1 MHFGNWSD
9 SVHNDPSQI
18 DRQERAKREHME
30 IKALDPVSQTA
41 HIENMNGT
49 KQYTCSLTSCNCAD
63 FQDRRKPCKHIY
75 KLYYA
80 LNNEST
86 KKSKRTALLCCIFG
100 GWFGLHYFY
109 TGRFGYGLL
118 YFFTCG
124 LFCFGWFYDIYRIS
138 TNKFNQLKP
147 IPLPSDNIVRSSD
160 LGNGVT
166 ATWRKNW

>member
-9 SVHNDPSQI
+9 FIHNDPAQVG
-18 DRQERAKREHME
+18 RQERAKREHMV
-30 IKALDPVSQTA
+30 ITVLDPISQTA
-41 HIENMNGT
+41 NIENMSGT
-49 KQYTCSLTSCNCAD
+49 KQYSVSLDSCNCAD

-80 LNNEST
+80 LNEDPP

-100 GWFGLHYFY
+100 GWLGFHYFY
-109 TGRFGYGLL
+109 VGRIGYGLL

-124 LFCFGWFYDIYRIS
+124 LFCFGWFYDIYRIA
-138 TNKFNQLKP
+138 TNKFNCSKTKSAP
-147 IPLPSDNIVRSSD
+147 NSTIIRSSD

-166 ATWRKNW
+166 ATWHKNW